1 MATPMNAGQMS
12 TAIRAANAAILRA
25 RNTQEMVQGVCD
37 AAVAGSTMLGAVV
50 FLPDSV
56 SSWLNPVASAGE
68 LAHIFAKAD
77 PSSDPAIPE
86 GKGLVGHAFRT
97 GEYCISED
105 VLNDHRLQ
113 LWRPL
118 AESAGLGKAAAFP
131 FLCKGQPVGVISYLF
146 SQNSGELG
154 AEVMEF
160 LSRIAEILSLG
171 MEIAEREER
180 RRAEEEAKDRMARML
195 AALSATNEAMMRA
208 RTRAELFELVCQAA
222 VLGGNFASTTILLKA
237 TDNDFL
243 EVEAAAGPDAERAR
257 GTRLS
262 VDGSRPEGR
271 GLSGSAFRNKQPCI
285 SNDYLAD
292 AKMSYLHDRA
302 RAGRVLS
309 GAALPLLKDSEA
321 IGVLLFLSHE
331 LGAFTPELVEL
342 LQKLPENISFAL
354 KNFDRAA
361 ERKQVEERMEY
372 LATHDGLTGLPNR
385 VMFNHLVGASIRVGR
400 RYERKFA
407 LMFIDLDRFK
417 EINDTLGHAA
427 GDALLVEVSSRL
439 RSCLRDSD
447 VVARLGGDEFVVIL
461 SEVTENHRVAKVA
474 GNVVAALGK
483 PLLLSDRECGVTA
496 SIGIALFPADGGDT
510 ETLTK
515 HADIAMYTAKEEGK
529 NDFRFFSSEIK
540 SQSVERLKLETNL
553 RQALDGNELFLHY
566 QPKLNVATG
575 LVTGV
580 EALLRWN
587 HPALG
592 ELLPDQFIPLAEETG
607 LIVPIGRWVLKTAC
621 LQSMEWQRRGLM
633 PVSVAVNLSPR
644 QFADVNL
651 LRDVDGALADSGLSP
666 HLLQLEISESTVMLN
681 VGRAVELLDSIQSRG
696 VRLAIADFGMGYS
709 SMSLMK
715 RFPIDTIKI
724 DRSFMRDLPQGTE
737 DKGIAEAI
745 IGMGKAL
752 GLTVIA
758 EGVETSD
765 QEVFLRKHACDE
777 LQGFLFSKAIS
788 SEDLAA
794 LLQSQAPISSPALQ
808 PQSPLQIDAEM
819 LPRVPTV

>member
-1 MATPMNAGQMS
+1 
-12 TAIRAANAAILRA
+12 
-25 RNTQEMVQGVCD
+25 
-37 AAVAGSTMLGAVV
+37 VV
-50 FLPDSV
+50 REGRSREAPPYPD
-56 SSWLNPVASAGE
+56 
-68 LAHIFAKAD
+68 
-77 PSSDPAIPE
+77 
-86 GKGLVGHAFRT
+86 
-97 GEYCISED
+97 
-105 VLNDHRLQ
+105 
-113 LWRPL
+113 
-118 AESAGLGKAAAFP
+118 
-131 FLCKGQPVGVISYLF
+131 
-146 SQNSGELG
+146 
-154 AEVMEF
+154 
-160 LSRIAEILSLG
+160 
-171 MEIAEREER
+171 
-180 RRAEEEAKDRMARML
+180 
-195 AALSATNEAMMRA
+195 
-208 RTRAELFELVCQAA
+208 
-222 VLGGNFASTTILLKA
+222 STTILLKA

-243 EVEAAAGPDAERAR
+243 QVEAAAGPDAERAR

-262 VDGSRPEGR
+262 VDASRPEGR

-321 IGVLLFLSHE
+321 VGVLLFLSHE
-331 LGAFTPELVEL
+331 LGAFTSELVEL

-361 ERKQVEERMEY
+361 ERKQAEERTEY

-385 VMFNHLVGASIRVGR
+385 AMFNHLLDASIRVGR

-407 LMFIDLDRFK
+407 MMFIDLDRFK
-417 EINDTLGHAA
+417 QVNDTLGHAA

-439 RSCLRDSD
+439 RSCLRESD

-474 GNVVAALGK
+474 GNVLAALGK
-483 PLLLSDRECGVTA
+483 PLLLSDQECGVTA
-496 SIGIALFPADGGDT
+496 SIGIALFPADGGDA

-566 QPKLNVATG
+566 QPKLSVATG
-575 LVTGV
+575 RVTGV

-587 HPALG
+587 HPVLG
-592 ELLPDQFIPLAEETG
+592 ELSPNQFVPLAEETG
-607 LIVPIGRWVLKTAC
+607 LIVPIGRWMLKTAC

-651 LRDVDGALADSGLSP
+651 LRDVDGALADSGLAP

-681 VGRAVELLDSIQSRG
+681 VGRAVELLDAIQSRG
-696 VRLAIADFGMGYS
+696 VRLAITDFGMGYS

-765 QEVFLRKHACDE
+765 QEVFVRNHACDE
-777 LQGFLFSKAIS
+777 LQGFLFSQAVS

-808 PQSPLQIDAEM
+808 PQSPFQIDAEM
-819 LPRVPTV
+819 PPRVPMV

>member
-1 MATPMNAGQMS
+1 MS

-37 AAVAGSTMLGAVV
+37 AAVADNAMLGTVV
-50 FLPDSV
+50 FLPDLT
-56 SSWLNPVASAGE
+56 SSWLNPVASSGE

-77 PSSDPAIPE
+77 PSSDPTIPE
-86 GKGLVGHAFRT
+86 GQGLVGHAYRT

-105 VLNDHRLQ
+105 VLNDHRIQ
-113 LWRPL
+113 LWRSL
-118 AESAGLGKAAAFP
+118 TESAGLGRAAAFP
-131 FLCKGQPVGVISYLF
+131 FLCKGQPVGVISF
-146 SQNSGELG
+146 FFGQDAGEFG
-154 AEVMEF
+154 TEMTEF
-160 LSRIAEILSLG
+160 LGRIAEIVSFG
-171 MEIAEREER
+171 MEIAEREEQ
-180 RRAEEEAKDRMARML
+180 RRAEEEAKDRTARML

-208 RTRAELFELVCQAA
+208 KTRAQLFELVCEAA

-237 TDNDFL
+237 TDNEVL
-243 EVEAAAGPDAERAR
+243 QVEAAAGPDAERAR

-262 VDGSRPEGR
+262 VDASHPEGR
-271 GLSGSAFRNKQPCI
+271 GLSGSAFRSKQPCV

-292 AKMSYLHDRA
+292 SKMSYLHDRA
-302 RAGRVLS
+302 REGRVLS
-309 GAALPLLKDSEA
+309 GAALPLIKDSEA
-321 IGVLLFLSHE
+321 IGILLFLSHE
-331 LGAFTPELVEL
+331 LGAFTLELVAL
-342 LQKLPENISFAL
+342 LQRLAENISFAL

-361 ERKQVEERMEY
+361 ERKQAEDRMEY

-385 VMFNHLVGASIRVGR
+385 AMFNHLLNASIRVGR

-427 GDALLVEVSSRL
+427 GDALLVEVSNRL

-461 SEVTENHRVAKVA
+461 SDVTENHRVAKVA

-496 SIGIALFPADGGDT
+496 SIGIALFPADGEDE

-515 HADIAMYTAKEEGK
+515 HADIAMYTVKEEGR
-529 NDFRFFSSEIK
+529 NDFRFFSNEIK

-553 RQALDGNELFLHY
+553 RQALDRNELFLRY

-575 LVTGV
+575 QITGV
-580 EALLRWN
+580 EALLHWN

-592 ELLPDQFIPLAEETG
+592 ELSSNQFIPLAEETG

-621 LQSMEWQRRGLM
+621 AQSMLWQRERSA
-633 PVSVAVNLSPR
+633 PVSVAINLSPR
-644 QFADVNL
+644 QFSDVNL
-651 LRDVDGALADSGLSP
+651 LRDIDSALADSGLSP
-666 HLLQLEISESTVMLN
+666 RLLQLEISESTVMLN
-681 VGRAVELLDSIQSRG
+681 VNRAVELLDAIQSRG
-696 VRLAIADFGMGYS
+696 IRLAIADFGMGYS

-724 DRSFMRDLPQGTE
+724 DQSFMQDLPLGAE

-777 LQGFLFSKAIS
+777 LQGVLFSKAVS
-788 SEDLAA
+788 SEDLAI
-794 LLQSQAPISSPALQ
+794 LLQAQAPILSPSLQ
-808 PQSPLQIDAEM
+808 PLDTERPFQIDVETPSR
-819 LPRVPTV
+819 LPTA